1 MKRIKVSASWTIYLY
16 RGVLFLF
23 IWWFLTGGVASSW
36 WIGVPA
42 VILAVTASR
51 ALLPPAPVLWFEL
64 LKFVPFFLWQSL
76 LGGADVARR
85 VFQPKMPIAPDL
97 IEYPL
102 RLPHGLSQVIM
113 SNTVSLLPGTLI
125 TELDRNVLK
134 VHVLNRNKD
143 SFAELEA
150 VEERIAGMSGLSL
163 SAPRGGDKSAAI

>member
-1 MKRIKVSASWTIYLY
+1 MQSIKISASWTTYLY
-16 RGVLFLF
+16 RGVLFLL
-23 IWWFLTGGVASSW
+23 IWWFLSGGVASSW

-51 ALLPPAPVLWFEL
+51 ALLPPANFIWFEL

-85 VFQPKMPIAPDL
+85 VFLPKMTIAPDL
-97 IEYPL
+97 MEYPL
-102 RLPHGLSQVIM
+102 RLPPGLSQVIM

-125 TELDRNVLK
+125 TELDRSVLK

-143 SFAELEA
+143 VSTELEII
-150 VEERIAGMSGLSL
+150 EERIARIAGIKLTPS
-163 SAPRGGDKSAAI
+163 